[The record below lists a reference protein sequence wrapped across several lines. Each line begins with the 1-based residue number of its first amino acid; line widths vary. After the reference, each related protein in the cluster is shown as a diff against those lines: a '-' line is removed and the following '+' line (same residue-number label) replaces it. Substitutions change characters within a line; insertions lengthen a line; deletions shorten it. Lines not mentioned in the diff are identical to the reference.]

1 MQIKIGSSW
10 KPVQSGIRLSTSSM
24 LQLHQHLVIEGELK
38 FLMSGRFTQDALENL
53 FSQVRSKGVVH
64 PEPVQFRLSLRLI
77 CLAQF
82 MTIPT
87 TGNYE
92 IDDTPHLIS
101 FIKSKEQSSKKEE
114 KNLSAR
120 DDAKDE
126 EVLRLLS
133 FAASTEDMC
142 ESNGFYYAVGWAVY
156 KELNVVNCD
165 NCTSFFTSAKADNRL
180 QKFSSL
186 TEFKS
191 YKREI
196 GDAVSTNFLCHP
208 SKSVFDLLRRCE
220 VIFRSYISEFFN
232 CLNPQDKIISL
243 VQYEAKEFPECH
255 HLENAVL
262 RRYVKLRLNIHAK
275 ELSHQIFM
283 NKQYAGKTV
292 ARSCIK

>member
-1 MQIKIGSSW
+1 
-10 KPVQSGIRLSTSSM
+10 
-24 LQLHQHLVIEGELK
+24 
-38 FLMSGRFTQDALENL
+38 
-53 FSQVRSKGVVH
+53 
-64 PEPVQFRLSLRLI
+64 
-77 CLAQF
+77 
-82 MTIPT
+82 
-87 TGNYE
+87 
-92 IDDTPHLIS
+92 
-101 FIKSKEQSSKKEE
+101 
-114 KNLSAR
+114 
-120 DDAKDE
+120 
-126 EVLRLLS
+126 
-133 FAASTEDMC
+133 MC

-232 CLNPQDKIISL
+232 GLNPQDKIISL

>member
-1 MQIKIGSSW
+1 MLGS
-10 KPVQSGIRLSTSSM
+10 VYDYT
-24 LQLHQHLVIEGELK
+24 
-38 FLMSGRFTQDALENL
+38 
-53 FSQVRSKGVVH
+53 
-64 PEPVQFRLSLRLI
+64 
-77 CLAQF
+77 
-82 MTIPT
+82 T

-101 FIKSKEQSSKKEE
+101 FIKSKEQSSKNKER
-114 KNLSAR
+114 NLSAR

-133 FAASTEDMC
+133 FAASTEDIC
-142 ESNGFYYAVGWAVY
+142 ESSGFYFAVGWAVY

-165 NCTSFFTSAKADNRL
+165 NRTSFFTSAKADNWL

-220 VIFRSYISEFFN
+220 VIFRSYISEVFN
-232 CLNPQDKIISL
+232 SLNPQDKIISL